1 MPGKII
7 LNFHPLTHI
16 INNSHGEVMKPRNI
30 ASLTE
35 RRATVMPEAG
45 SSSALG
51 AHEHGASETLVAF
64 YTPPI

>member
-1 MPGKII
+1 
-7 LNFHPLTHI
+7 
-16 INNSHGEVMKPRNI
+16 MKPRNI

-51 AHEHGASETLVAF
+51 AHEHGAPETLVAF